1 MIDYVT
7 PTITGH
13 GDELNAMA
21 RRCFA
26 ESFAH
31 LYSESDLTTFLAQ
44 AYGPSGLLKDLGD
57 PDYSWRVATA
67 SGRIAA
73 YVKIGPLG
81 LPAPAPLQ
89 GALELKQLYVLQP
102 WQGAGIAAELMNWGI
117 ATARSRGAPELY
129 LSVFDHNH
137 RAKRFYSGHG
147 FEDVGPCEF
156 RVGDQIDADR
166 MWRKIL

>member
-1 MIDYVT
+1 MIEYVT
-7 PTITGH
+7 PTVADHADMLG
-13 GDELNAMA
+13 AMA
-21 RRCFA
+21 RQSFV

-31 LYSESDLTTFLAQ
+31 HYSERDLKTFLAQ
-44 AYGPSGLLKDLGD
+44 AYGPTGLMKDLAD
-57 PDYSWRVATA
+57 PNYSWRVATDT
-67 SGRIAA
+67 GRIAA

-81 LPAPAPLQ
+81 LPAPAPLK
-89 GALELKQLYVLQP
+89 GSLELKQLYVLQP
-102 WQGAGIAAELMNWGI
+102 WQGAGIAAELMKWSI
-117 ATARSRGAPELY
+117 AKARSLGAPELY

-137 RAKRFYSGHG
+137 RAKRFYSNHG